1 MKEMA
6 FASIQEIKNLIGKK
20 EVSSTEVVSYFID
33 RLKKY
38 DDLGASLEVFDAHSV
53 TRHNTTSTGILFGI
67 PGLLKDNIAQQGRLL
82 TCASRSLEGYTA
94 TYDATVT
101 ERLQQAGAPILGRA
115 NMDEFAMG
123 SSNETSAFR
132 KVKNPWDTSRVP
144 GGSSGGSVAAVAA
157 GLVPWSLGSE
167 TGGSVRLPAS
177 FCGVVGLKPTYGLV
191 SRYGLVA
198 YASSLDQIGP
208 VTRTVADNALVL
220 SAMAGHDAHDSS
232 TLNVPHVDYTALL
245 TGNIPAGLRIGI
257 VSNAIHAKG
266 MDPEI
271 SNALE
276 QAINV
281 FRKLGATVHDISL
294 PALEYGAATYFIISR
309 AEAASNLARF
319 DGVRY
324 GLRDKTAETLADMY
338 RSTRHDGFGPEV
350 RARILVGNYVLSA
363 GYARN
368 YYANAQK
375 AQRLILK
382 EFNDAFKQV
391 DVLLMPTH
399 SMPAFKLGAF
409 DLDKLQMDL
418 QDYFTCG
425 MNLAGIPAL
434 ALPCGMTKTNLP
446 IGMQLVG
453 PHLSEQFLYQI
464 AYAYEQETPW
474 HTMRPAG
481 F

>member
-1 MKEMA
+1 MEHLA
-6 FASIQEIKNLIGKK
+6 FASITELKHKLSSKEISVPEI
-20 EVSSTEVVSYFID
+20 TSYFIE

-38 DDLGASLEVFDAHSV
+38 DHLGATLEIFDQESIAQRS
-53 TRHNTTSTGILFGI
+53 TSNSGLLYGI
-67 PGLLKDNIAQQGRLL
+67 PGITKNNIAQQGRLL
-82 TCASRSLEGYTA
+82 TCASKSLENYVA
-94 TYDATVT
+94 TYDSTVV
-101 ERLQQAGAPILGRA
+101 ERLKQEGAPLLGHA

-123 SSNETSAFR
+123 SSNETSAF
-132 KVKNPWDTSRVP
+132 KKAKNPWDTTRVP
-144 GGSSGGSVAAVAA
+144 GGSSGGSVVAVAA
-157 GLVPWSLGSE
+157 GLSPWALGSE

-208 VTRTVADNALVL
+208 VTRTVRDNAIVL
-220 SAMAGHDAHDSS
+220 SAIAGHDLHDSS
-232 TLNVPHVDYTALL
+232 SLNVSKTDYTTLL
-245 TGNIPAGLRIGI
+245 TGKIPAGLRIGI
-257 VSNAIHAKG
+257 VSNAIHAEG

-271 SNALE
+271 SGAIEEALE
-276 QAINV
+276 T
-281 FRKLGATVHDISL
+281 FKRLGATIHEIAL
-294 PALEYGAATYFIISR
+294 PALEYSAATYFIISR

-324 GLRDKTAETLADMY
+324 GLRDTSAQTLSEMY

-350 RARILVGNYVLSA
+350 RTRILVGNYVLSA

-368 YYANAQK
+368 YYTNAQK

-382 EFNDAFKQV
+382 EFNDAFQNV

-399 SMPAFKLGAF
+399 SIPAFKIGAF
-409 DLDKLQMDL
+409 DLDKLQLDL

-434 ALPCGMTKTNLP
+434 AIPCGMTKTQLP

-453 PHLSEQFLYQI
+453 PRLSEQLLYQV
-464 AYAYEQETPW
+464 ANAYEQETPW
-474 HTMRPAG
+474 HMMRPTG